1 MQVEI
6 QVECIFAR
14 EGDGIE
20 RRRHCGV
27 GDGCCAAKV
36 TALGDD
42 VGGRCAGAA
51 LRGYKMLQVTRRK

>member
-1 MQVEI
+1 MSGKRSG
-6 QVECIFAR
+6 CRLSFRLSAFFAR

-36 TALGDD
+36 TALE
-42 VGGRCAGAA
+42 R
-51 LRGYKMLQVTRRK
+51 